1 MSTVPPPAHDEVPQE
16 VENYLETYKAI
27 GDWIRFADTKAA
39 AVLTVIAALS
49 GLLIPTLKSYSD
61 SKAGGSYPTNWW
73 WGLVVVLFAGWLF
86 FQALS
91 GFYAFACITPFRRG
105 GRHPIIDHSRHFHPA
120 GIAHHYR
127 LDEYDQFVND
137 FHRVGLHGFTREIMI
152 AILIDAHVSSNKY
165 TAVTRSIRL
174 LIVSVILALAY
185 FLAIQF

>member
-1 MSTVPPPAHDEVPQE
+1 MSTAPPPAHDEAPQE

-39 AVLTVIAALS
+39 AVLTIIAALS
-49 GLLIPTLKSYSD
+49 GLLIPTLKGYFD
-61 SKAGGSYPTNWW
+61 AKGTGLYPTSWW
-73 WGLVVVLFAGWLF
+73 PAFVVVLFVAWLF

-91 GFYAFACITPFRRG
+91 GLCAFACITPFRRG

-120 GIAHHYR
+120 GISHHYR

-174 LIVSVILALAY
+174 LGISIILALAY